1 MRTLIGE
8 EDQTVAEI
16 VQGMYYEGFGF
27 IHFCAQS
34 IATILIE
41 LAAIVGAIVD
51 IVLVGIPARGPN
63 GLEAGPL
70 SDFIRKKFDEVF
82 FQLLLSR

>member
-1 MRTLIGE
+1 MRGFF
-8 EDQTVAEI
+8 I
-16 VQGMYYEGFGF
+16 VFLRAGALLQEPESVG
-27 IHFCAQS
+27 
-34 IATILIE
+34 IAA

-51 IVLVGIPARGPN
+51 IVLVGIPAKGPD